1 LGFKPKRKKIKEREK
16 RLRLITFALMFRL
29 NSTSFFAMICII
41 LVLCLLGAYG
51 LISLHA
57 KNISNI
63 LKENINLIVE
73 LTPEHSDIERQ
84 NVIRK
89 LQENVKIKSGSV
101 RYVSPEEAI
110 EIMNSEMEGE
120 VLINPNDNP
129 LSEIILFNV
138 KYEYVQEK
146 DLSALKME
154 LEEMQHILSVQYY
167 ESVYEY
173 LGDNVKRLSRILLY
187 AGILLSVFAFG
198 FIYIT
203 IQLSMQTEKF
213 KIRTME
219 LVGAEYFQ
227 IRKPFI
233 VKALKIAGISSIVAI
248 VVLSIMLIVIAL
260 EFSNFSKVINFGY
273 VALVYFALV
282 IFAVFITQWATNLV
296 VQRYLGAEKSS
307 FYK

>member
-1 LGFKPKRKKIKEREK
+1 MFK
-16 RLRLITFALMFRL
+16 L

-41 LVLCLLGAYG
+41 LVLCLLGTYG
-51 LISLHA
+51 LVSLHA

-89 LQENVKIKSGSV
+89 LQNNDKIISSSV
-101 RYVSPEEAI
+101 RYIPATEAV
-110 EIMNSEMEGE
+110 EIMNKEMSGE
-120 VLINPNDNP
+120 VLINPADNP

-138 KYEYVQEK
+138 NYKHVSEN
-146 DLSALKME
+146 SLKELKSE
-154 LEEMQHILSVQYY
+154 LEKMTHIHSIQYY

-173 LGDNVKRLSRILLY
+173 LGDNVKRLSRILLI
-187 AGILLSVFAFG
+187 AGIILSIFAFG
-198 FIYIT
+198 FIYST

-233 VKALKIAGISSIVAI
+233 VQALRIA
-248 VVLSIMLIVIAL
+248 VLSSAIAVVILSVLLLLISF
-260 EFSNFSKVINFGY
+260 EFSHFTKVINYGY
-273 VALVYFALV
+273 VFLVYFLL
-282 IFAVFITQWATNLV
+282 FVFSILITQWATYIV
-296 VQRYLGAEKSS
+296 VQRYLGADKSS